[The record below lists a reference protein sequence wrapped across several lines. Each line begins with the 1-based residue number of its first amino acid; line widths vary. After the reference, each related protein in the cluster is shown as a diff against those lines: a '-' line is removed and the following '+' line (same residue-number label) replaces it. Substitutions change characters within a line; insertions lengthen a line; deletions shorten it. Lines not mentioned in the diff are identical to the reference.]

1 MRARRRRSAT
11 QIIATGTSSAAST
24 LSGCSPQRYCAAKTS
39 TSRSATDTQAFG
51 ADLLRRCAQLSQSVA
66 LAASCAPQLPHSE

>member
-1 MRARRRRSAT
+1 MTTTRRN
-11 QIIATGTSSAAST
+11 
-24 LSGCSPQRYCAAKTS
+24 SPRGGAG
-39 TSRSATDTQAFG
+39 TQAFG